1 MNKQII
7 ILLFMIFS
15 AGLSLPAQNL
25 SQTIK
30 GRVSD
35 KESQIPLAGAHV
47 YIDGSDP
54 ILATATD
61 ANGNYKLQNVPVG
74 RHTITVSFMG
84 YAKVS
89 IPEILV
95 GSGKEVVLNV
105 DLKEEISRLDEV
117 VVHARKSK
125 GDVMNSMASV
135 SARSF
140 NVEEARR
147 YAGGLDD
154 PARLASAF
162 AGVSSSGNMESNAII
177 IRGNAPSGVMW
188 QIEGVEVSVP
198 SHFANADV
206 MGGGAITLFSNQM
219 LSNSDFFTGA
229 FPAEYGNALSGVFDI
244 KLRTGNNEK
253 KEYSFSLGVLGIDAS
268 AEGPLG
274 RGSKASYL
282 INYRYATFGLV
293 KQLLPDQG
301 LPVYQDLCFKLN
313 LPTKKAGNFTLWG
326 IGGIDNFKNNAE
338 NDPKN
343 WDNDHARLDLDSWFY
358 PGSAGL
364 GHKIIIGRSTYIQ
377 SIASVS
383 SYSAS
388 DNSKWV
394 TDDLEHK
401 PIFNST
407 YNEFKYTFRSTV
419 NHKFNAR
426 LTGRLGVIG
435 NLYTYDYTGKRAYR
449 TSTGVTDLKTINT
462 GSGNSTSYQA
472 FSQFKCDI
480 SKKLSMNVGVHSLY
494 FVLNKSYSIEPRAGV
509 RYSFNNR
516 HALGLAYGSHSQMQM
531 LTTYLIEKQE
541 NGMSYYPNKKLEL
554 SKAQHWVLSYDY
566 NINEIMRLKV
576 EPYYQS
582 LSDIPVTENSS
593 FSMINLDEGQGFD
606 KILVSKGTGT
616 NYGVDLTLERFL
628 NKGFYYLITTSLFES
643 KYKGGDG
650 IERNTMYNSNYI
662 VNLLAGKEWKVG
674 KSGRNN
680 LFGISG
686 RLYLRGGDRKNPV
699 NIEESMTKHEI
710 VYDET
715 RAFSNQNPMMYRFD
729 ISVNYRINRANISHV
744 FAVQLN
750 NAFFSPTLHDDIY
763 DYSTNSIREIKSGDP
778 FPSVSWKIEF

>member
-7 ILLFMIFS
+7 TLLV
-15 AGLSLPAQNL
+15 LSLATNMSLLSQNL

-30 GRVSD
+30 GKVSD
-35 KESQIPLAGAHV
+35 KESQTPLIGAHV
-47 YIDGSDP
+47 YIEGSNP
-54 ILATATD
+54 VIATATD
-61 ANGNYKLQNVPVG
+61 INGNYKLQNVPLG
-74 RHTITVSFMG
+74 RHTISVSYMG

-95 GSGKEVVLNV
+95 GSGKEVVLNL
-105 DLKEEISRLDEV
+105 DLKEEIANLEEV
-117 VVHARKSK
+117 VVHARKNK

-147 YAGGLDD
+147 YAGGFDD

-229 FPAEYGNALSGVFDI
+229 FPAEYGNATSGVFDV
-244 KLRTGNNEK
+244 KFRTGNNEK
-253 KEYSFSLGVLGIDAS
+253 KEYSFSVGVLGLDAS
-268 AEGPLG
+268 AEGPFAK
-274 RGSKASYL
+274 GSKSSYL

-293 KQLLPDQG
+293 QQLLPNQG

-313 LPTKKAGNFTLWG
+313 FPTKAGNFTLWG
-326 IGGIDNFKNNAE
+326 IGGVDNFKNDAE
-338 NDPKN
+338 DNPKN
-343 WDNDHARLDLDSWFY
+343 WDNDHSRKDLNSWYY
-358 PGSAGL
+358 PGSAGF
-364 GHKIIIGRSTYIQ
+364 GHKIIIGKKTYIQ

-383 SYSAS
+383 SYSKS
-388 DNSKWV
+388 NNSKWV
-394 TDDLEHK
+394 NEDLEHK
-401 PIFNST
+401 PMFKST
-407 YNEFKYTFRSTV
+407 YSEFKYTVKSTV

-472 FSQFKCDI
+472 FSQLKYDV
-480 SKKLSMNVGVHSLY
+480 SKKINFNFGVHSMY
-494 FVLNKSYSIEPRAGV
+494 FVLNDSYSVEPRAGV
-509 RYSFNNR
+509 RYSFNSRNTI
-516 HALGLAYGSHSQMQM
+516 GLAYGSHSQMQM

-541 NGMSYYPNKKLEL
+541 NGTSVFPNKKLEL
-554 SKAQHWVLSYDY
+554 SKAQHWVLSYDL
-566 NINEIMRLKV
+566 NINENMRLKV
-576 EPYYQS
+576 EPYYQT
-582 LSDIPVTENSS
+582 LSDIPVEQNSS
-593 FSMINLDEGQGFD
+593 FSLINLEDINGLD
-606 KILVSKGTGT
+606 KSLVSKGTGT
-616 NYGVDLTLERFL
+616 NYGLDLTLERFL
-628 NKGFYYLITTSLFES
+628 NKGYYYLITTSLFES

-650 IERNTMYNSNYI
+650 IERNTMYNNNYI

-674 KSGRNN
+674 KNAKNN
-680 LFGISG
+680 LFGVSG
-686 RLYLRGGDRKNPV
+686 RLYMRGGDRKSPV
-699 NIEESMTKHEI
+699 NIEESLADREI

-715 RAFSNQNPMMYRFD
+715 RAFSKQNPMLYRFD
-729 ISVNYRINRANISHV
+729 ISVNYRLNRANLSHV

-750 NAFFSPTLHDDIY
+750 NALFSPTLYDDIY
-763 DYSTNSIREIKSGDP
+763 EYSSNSIRELKSGEP
-778 FPSVSWKIEF
+778 FPSVSWKVEF